1 VFLFGLDSAAIQAK
15 GDIAKEKKSIYRS
28 CYPEMALMF
37 LFSLPIKTTIL
48 SFDLK
53 INITEAKVEKENLI
67 NAKAYFLWLLC
78 SRICQSLTV

>member
-1 VFLFGLDSAAIQAK
+1 
-15 GDIAKEKKSIYRS
+15 
-28 CYPEMALMF
+28 MF
-37 LFSLPIKTTIL
+37 LFSLPMKTTIL